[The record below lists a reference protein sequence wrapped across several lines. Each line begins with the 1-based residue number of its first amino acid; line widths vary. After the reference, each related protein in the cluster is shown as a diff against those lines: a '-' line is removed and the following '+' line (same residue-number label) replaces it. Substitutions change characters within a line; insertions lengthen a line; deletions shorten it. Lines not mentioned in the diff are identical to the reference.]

1 MAERTDDVCQVREA
15 RRTRES
21 GRETRGKMAERTDD
35 VCQVR
40 EQEERERAEEKAEGR
55 WPRGPMTSVR

>member
-1 MAERTDDVCQVREA
+1 M
-15 RRTRES
+15 RES
-21 GRETRGKMAERTDD
+21 GRESRGKMAERTDD

-40 EQEERERAEEKAEGR
+40 EQEQRERAEEKAEGR